1 MKKKVLILTLNDYI
15 IYQPS
20 ILNLYDFMQPH
31 FDVTVVSFRPQAMT
45 KQKDET
51 RNIIYLEPNALLK
64 SLITKADYAIS
75 LLYKFISKVKPGLRH
90 QHIYYTK
97 YLPGLLK
104 AGVKKNKLTGDII
117 IATDFPALKV
127 AQEIYGAVHFIS
139 LEIENNTSPIFKQI
153 NRQLVKSVF
162 IQTQVRYDYLFPG
175 QTLPVFYVQNAPV
188 FDEKAI
194 THYDRHDFIWA
205 GAIDRR
211 LAVYECINFFDRYPQ
226 YKLVLK
232 GGIEQKAYQ
241 KITDT
246 YSHLITGNRIRF
258 DREYLPASSFL
269 DFLSHFKI
277 GFCFYSWEIIHAS
290 FNYYTAPSG
299 KLFMTLAAGVP
310 VIACNIPAF
319 KFLEEYG
326 AGVLV
331 DDYEPETIFAA
342 AQKIEQDYEKYH
354 TACYDAAR
362 YFSFDKRVA
371 PYIDFLIEESK
382 H

>member
-1 MKKKVLILTLNDYI
+1 M
-15 IYQPS
+15 
-20 ILNLYDFMQPH
+20 
-31 FDVTVVSFRPQAMT
+31 
-45 KQKDET
+45 
-51 RNIIYLEPNALLK
+51 
-64 SLITKADYAIS
+64 
-75 LLYKFISKVKPGLRH
+75 
-90 QHIYYTK
+90 
-97 YLPGLLK
+97 
-104 AGVKKNKLTGDII
+104 
-117 IATDFPALKV
+117 

-139 LEIENNTSPIFKQI
+139 LEIENNTSPIYKQI
-153 NRQLVKSVF
+153 NRQQVKSVF
-162 IQTQVRYDYLFPG
+162 IQTKVRYDYLFPA

-188 FDEKAI
+188 FEEAAI
-194 THYDRHDFIWA
+194 THYERHDFIWA

-246 YSHLITGNRIRF
+246 YNNLITENRIRF
-258 DREYLPASSFL
+258 DRDYLPASSFL

-277 GFCFYSWEIIHAS
+277 GFCFYSWELIRAS

-342 AQKIEQDYEKYH
+342 AQKIERDYEKYH
-354 TACYDAAR
+354 LACYDSAR

>member
-20 ILNLYDFMQPH
+20 ILNLYDFLKPH
-31 FDVTVVSFRPQAMT
+31 FDVTVVSFSPQAIT

-51 RNIIYLEPNALLK
+51 RNIIYLQPGTVTKYFLGKLDFAL
-64 SLITKADYAIS
+64 S
-75 LLYKFISKVKPGLRH
+75 LLFKMVSKIVPGAGH

-97 YLPGLLK
+97 YLPWLLK
-104 AGVKKNKLTGDII
+104 TGIKKNKLTGDII

-139 LEIENNTSPIFKQI
+139 LEIENNTSPVFKQI

-162 IQTQVRYDYLFPG
+162 IQTKERYDYLFPD

-188 FDEKAI
+188 FDEASI
-194 THYDRHDFIWA
+194 TGYNRKDFIWA

-211 LAVYECINFFDRYPQ
+211 LAVYDCINFFDRYKEF
-226 YKLVLK
+226 KLVLK
-232 GGIEQKAYQ
+232 GGIQPKEYE
-241 KITDT
+241 KITER
-246 YSHLITGNRIRF
+246 YSHLIQSGNIRF
-258 DREYLPASSFL
+258 DKEYLPASSFL
-269 DFLSHFKI
+269 DFLSHFRI
-277 GFCFYSWEIIHAS
+277 GFCFYSWEIIKAS
-290 FNYYTAPSG
+290 FNYATAPSG

-319 KFLEEYG
+319 KFLEEYK

-331 DDYEPETIFAA
+331 NDYEPETILAAVKKIEADYEQYHSACYAA
-342 AQKIEQDYEKYH
+342 AK
-354 TACYDAAR
+354 

-371 PYIDFLIEESK
+371 SYVDFLIEQAK
-382 H
+382 V